1 MKKDTAPLR
10 ALIVED
16 EGLTVM
22 QLRQA
27 LAVAGYS
34 VVGEAMDGQ
43 KGRQQDE
50 GKYTV
55 VWQKLDGN
63 WKVSVDMFSSNLPAP
78 GSQ

>member
-1 MKKDTAPLR
+1 MKKEPSSLR

-43 KGRQQDE
+43 KGIDLARELSPDFI
-50 GKYTV
+50 
-55 VWQKLDGN
+55 LMDI
-63 WKVSVDMFSSNLPAP
+63 NLQ
-78 GSQ
+78 GMNGI